1 MMQAQQNACSGQTL
15 SNKVRILIREKENR
29 PDLSGAEVLNQ
40 VYVKSGCTL
49 TTDGNRVCLSQNLYF
64 LEKNMH
70 NLG

>member
-1 MMQAQQNACSGQTL
+1 MSFLKQPWIRQLVAGMMQAQQNACSGQTL

-49 TTDGNRVCLSQNLYF
+49 TTDGS
-64 LEKNMH
+64 
-70 NLG
+70 